1 VGGTSEF
8 ARIAL
13 FANVQKAI
21 GRQTLQLNN
30 GARTI
35 RIPQAVLSLRNGFS
49 ASCRGPGGCRE
60 EIRGALDDPSAGTT
74 PAELVVSPAPPLH
87 RFLPNCSRRVRGL
100 LLRKARSM
108 PKRERIACTL

>member
-21 GRQTLQLNN
+21 GQRTLQLNN

-87 RFLPNCSRRVRGL
+87 RFLPKCSRRVRGL
-100 LLRKARSM
+100 LL
-108 PKRERIACTL
+108 